1 MCRSGLLKIHR
12 HKLLSLDLRVLHT
25 RYIYSTRHRQ
35 NPDSRHVLDFRECIV
50 SEAIPYDNI
59 APRIQEVNLFWMS
72 RRFGIPQNYDTADSS
87 TYVSPIPKHF
97 TDDEAQCRTDEYP
110 AMMAPWLL
118 WGHQIL
124 FTLFTVS

>member
-1 MCRSGLLKIHR
+1 MWTKVIDKCVALGC
-12 HKLLSLDLRVLHT
+12 
-25 RYIYSTRHRQ
+25 
-35 NPDSRHVLDFRECIV
+35 SRFIVTNYYHWTYGSFTPDFRECIV

-110 AMMAPWLL
+110 AMMAPWLP
-118 WGHQIL
+118 WGHQIS